1 MSVPSLE
8 AMLQDVVADRNFVD
22 RIKLIQ
28 QLGDLLDQV
37 KATMTYSKNA
47 AFLPPD
53 HMTRIITE
61 MVKLLQF

>member
-8 AMLQDVVADRNFVD
+8 AMLQDVVADRNFFD
-22 RIKLIQ
+22 RIKVIQ

-37 KATMTYSKNA
+37 KATMAYSRNA

-53 HMTRIITE
+53 HMKRIITE
-61 MVKLLQF
+61 MVTHVV